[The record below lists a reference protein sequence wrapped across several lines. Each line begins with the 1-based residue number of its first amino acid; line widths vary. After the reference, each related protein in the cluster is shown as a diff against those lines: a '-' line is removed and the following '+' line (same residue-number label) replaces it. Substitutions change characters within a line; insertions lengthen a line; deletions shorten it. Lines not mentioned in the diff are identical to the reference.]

1 MTFLFSPIGRA
12 LMIVAAL
19 TIWTIYQREQAA
31 SGAREACQNAQLQVT
46 VDEITRQLE
55 AAEKALGEAQKQ
67 SVVTE
72 SELAALEKEYAAA
85 RESIP
90 SETRSD
96 SCLIPGPAVE
106 RLRNIK

>member
-12 LMIVAAL
+12 LLIVAAL
-19 TIWTIYQREQAA
+19 TAWTIYQREQAA
-31 SGAREACQNAQLQVT
+31 SGAREGCQNAQLQLT
-46 VDEITRQLE
+46 IDELTRQRD

-67 SVVTE
+67 SVITE

-96 SCLIPGPAVE
+96 TCLIPGPAIE